1 MILHHFQK
9 IILRKMYELED
20 IEYTTRLIQRISEII
35 METIELRAVD
45 GIIFRD
51 EDVNVFK
58 YTEKKIKKC

>member
-1 MILHHFQK
+1 
-9 IILRKMYELED
+9 MYELED